1 MAVVKNLMVR
11 AGADF
16 SKLTKAMQKVRSD
29 TAGMQKSVNTS
40 CSRMSSAVDGVG
52 KMFRRLASVISI
64 AAITAAAKA
73 AKDAYDAQIEGE
85 TKLATVM
92 RQRMAASSADIKSI
106 VDLTAAQQR
115 LGVVGDEVQLAG
127 AQQLATFLSQAD
139 SLKTL
144 LPAMN
149 DLVAQQ
155 HGLNATQENAVSV
168 GNMMGKV
175 MQGQTSALR
184 RVGISF
190 TAAEEAALKYGTEA
204 ERAAMLAQI
213 ITNNVGPMNAALAA
227 TPAGRLKQVSNALGD
242 IKEQFGQAVSQVTTV
257 FLPALNL
264 ACSVLASLATL
275 ANKVAQSI
283 ANVFGG
289 STAAAKTVNYTA
301 AAASGMEDL
310 TESTEAAG
318 SAAKA
323 AQAQLLGFDKITKLS
338 DNASGSSGDA
348 SAESGGGVVG
358 GLVSETA
365 DGADEAGAS
374 IGWLERALARLKATV
389 DSLDFSKASAAFE
402 RLKTSLQPLKQELFA
417 GLRWGYD
424 KVLEPLAHWVV
435 EDAIPGFLDSLSR
448 GASACA
454 APLQRLGEALAP
466 LASGAFDG
474 LKWAYDNIFI
484 PFANWTG
491 GELLPAFLDALA
503 GAADALSAV
512 LEALRP
518 LGQWLWDE
526 FLLPVGQWTGG
537 VIVDVLKAVG
547 DGLRVVGDW
556 IRKHKPLVEDIAI
569 VIGSFAAAFGLVNAA
584 VAAWNVIGAAAAA
597 VTGALGAAV
606 TFLTSP
612 IGLVVIAIGTLI
624 AVVALLVKH
633 WDSVKETAANVW
645 AKIKETW
652 SNVADWFDTTVIQ
665 PVKAGFV
672 AVTTS
677 VKKAFSDAWSG
688 IQSAWASVSSWFA
701 TKVIDPVKSGFRS
714 MVNGV
719 IGFFEG
725 LANGAIRA
733 ANAVIKGLNKIS
745 FDIPDWVPVIG
756 GGKFGFDF
764 KTLSTVSLPRL
775 AKGGIVDRPTPAIIG
790 EAGAEAVVPLSE
802 NAAWLDA
809 LARRITSRD
818 KQGARSLPIHVYIG
832 GRKVTELVIQD
843 INDITQTTGV
853 CPIHI

>member
-1 MAVVKNLMVR
+1 MPVVKNLMVR

-16 SKLTKAMQKVRSD
+16 SGLTKAVKKVQSE
-29 TAGMQKSVNTS
+29 TAGMRKSVDAA

-52 KMFRRLASVISI
+52 KMFKRMASLVSV

-92 RQRMAASSADIKSI
+92 RQRMAASNADVKSI
-106 VDLTAAQQR
+106 LELTSAQQR

-127 AQQLATFLSQAD
+127 AQQLATFLSQTD
-139 SLKTL
+139 SLKIL
-144 LPAMN
+144 IPAMN

-184 RVGISF
+184 RVGITF

-204 ERAAMLAQI
+204 ERAAMLAQV
-213 ITNNVGPMNAALAA
+213 ITNNVGAMNSALAA
-227 TPAGRLKQVSNALGD
+227 TPSGRLKQVGNALGD

-264 ACSVLASLATL
+264 ACSVLSALATL
-275 ANKVAQSI
+275 ANKAAQAI

-289 STAAAKTVNYTA
+289 GTSAVKTVSYTA
-301 AAASGMEDL
+301 AVASGMEGL
-310 TESTEAAG
+310 TEATDAAG
-318 SAAKA
+318 SAAKD

-338 DNASGSSGDA
+338 DSSSGSSGDA
-348 SAESGGGVVG
+348 SAEGGGGVSG
-358 GLVSETA
+358 GLISETTEGT
-365 DGADEAGAS
+365 DQAGES
-374 IGWLERALARLKATV
+374 IGWLEKVLSRLKATA
-389 DSLDFSKASAAFE
+389 DSLDFSNLSAAFKH
-402 RLKTSLQPLKQELFA
+402 LKATVEPLKQKLFS

-424 KVLEPLAHWVV
+424 NVLEPLARWTVA
-435 EDAIPGFLDSLSR
+435 DAIPAFLDTFSTS
-448 GASACA
+448 ASACA

-466 LASGAFDG
+466 LASGAFAG

-512 LEALRP
+512 LETLQP
-518 LGQWLWDE
+518 LGQWLWDN
-526 FLLPVGQWTGG
+526 FLAPIAAWTGG
-537 VIVDVLKAVG
+537 AIVDVLTAIG
-547 DGLRVVGDW
+547 DGLTVVGDW
-556 IRKHKPLVEDIAI
+556 IREHQTAVENIAI
-569 VIGSFAAAFGLVNAA
+569 VVGSFAAAIALVNTA
-584 VAAWNVIGAAAAA
+584 VGIWNVIGATASV
-597 VTGALGAAV
+597 VTGAFGAAV
-606 TFLTSP
+606 TVLTSP
-612 IGLVVIAIGTLI
+612 ITLVIVAIGALIAI
-624 AVVALLVKH
+624 VALLIKN

-645 AKIKETW
+645 AKIQEIWGKV
-652 SNVADWFDTTVIQ
+652 SDWFDTKIIQ
-665 PVKAGFV
+665 PVKTGFLT
-672 AVTTS
+672 VTTT

-688 IQSAWASVSSWFA
+688 IKGVWSSVSSWFS
-701 TKVIDPVKSGFRS
+701 TKVIAPVKNGFKG
-714 MVNGV
+714 MINGV

-725 LANGAIRA
+725 LANGAIKA
-733 ANAVIKGLNKIS
+733 ANAIIKGLNKIS

-756 GGKFGFDF
+756 GGKFGFDL
-764 KTLSTVSLPRL
+764 KTINTISLPRL

-809 LARRITSRD
+809 LARRITTRD
-818 KQGARSLPIHVYIG
+818 KQGARSLIIPVYIG
-832 GRKVTELVIQD
+832 GRKITEIVIQD
-843 INDITQTTGV
+843 INDITQTSGV

>member
-52 KMFRRLASVISI
+52 KMFKRMASAISI

-92 RQRMAASSADIKSI
+92 RQRMAASSADVKSI
-106 VDLTAAQQR
+106 LDLTAAQQR

-184 RVGISF
+184 RVGITF

-204 ERAAMLAQI
+204 ERAAMLAQV

-358 GLVSETA
+358 GLASETA

-389 DSLDFSKASAAFE
+389 NSLDFSKASAAFE
-402 RLKTSLQPLKQELFA
+402 RLKTSLKPLKQELFA

-435 EDAIPGFLDSLSR
+435 EDGIPGFLDALRR

-454 APLQRLGEALAP
+454 DPLQRLGAALAP
-466 LASGAFDG
+466 LVSGAFDG

-491 GELLPAFLDALA
+491 GELIPAFLDALA
-503 GAADALSAV
+503 GTADALSAV

-569 VIGSFAAAFGLVNAA
+569 VVGSFAA
-584 VAAWNVIGAAAAA
+584 
-597 VTGALGAAV
+597 ALGAAV
-606 TFLTSP
+606 TFLPSP
-612 IGLVVIAIGTLI
+612 IGLVVIAIGALI
-624 AVVALLVKH
+624 ATVALLAKN
-633 WDSVKETAANVW
+633 WDSVKETAANAW

-672 AVTTS
+672 AVTTFA
-677 VKKAFSDAWSG
+677 KKAFSDAWSG
-688 IQSAWASVSSWFA
+688 IQGAWASVSSWFA

-733 ANAVIKGLNKIS
+733 ANAIIKGLNKIS

-764 KTLSTVSLPRL
+764 KTLNTISLPRL

-818 KQGARSLPIHVYIG
+818 KQGARSLTIPVYIG